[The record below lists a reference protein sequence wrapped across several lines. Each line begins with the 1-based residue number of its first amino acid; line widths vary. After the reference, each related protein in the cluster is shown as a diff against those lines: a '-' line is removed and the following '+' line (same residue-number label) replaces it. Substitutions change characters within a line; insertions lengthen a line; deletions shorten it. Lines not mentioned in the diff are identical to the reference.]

1 MNQPPAQPAS
11 ATNSNAPA
19 APAKPASQPR
29 SGADRSGMLATAL
42 TASLCTLLGVNLL
55 VMTFGQFGP
64 QAARA
69 QVSGYT
75 NGGLIN
81 ALPPTGVIPAPENIP
96 SAPVSAVEMLK
107 RVIEQ
112 QMETNARLSRIEGQ
126 LAGPQQVNVINWPAN
141 APGAAPPAPPAV
153 APAGAPVK

>member
-1 MNQPPAQPAS
+1 MNQPQPAPSSTPS
-11 ATNSNAPA
+11 AS
-19 APAKPASQPR
+19 PAKPVNQPR
-29 SGADRSGMLATAL
+29 SGADRGGTLATAL

-64 QAARA
+64 QSARA

-126 LAGPQQVNVINWPAN
+126 LAGPQQVNVVNWPAN
-141 APGAAPPAPPAV
+141 APGAAPVAPPAPAV
-153 APAGAPVK
+153 APAGAPVR